1 MFRAGGSRPTLILET
16 AMSSFAAVLMR
27 HGTGMPPPR
36 SAGPLTP
43 WCVSLLLNFSGEL
56 TKLED
61 SLSESPSNSLRPSA
75 AFALAGASNFKQ
87 CMRQASARPCV
98 GIPAARVSRLFEPTV
113 ATQCSCSPAD
123 AAPLCDPQAAYSPSA
138 QMPTD
143 WKAP

>member
-43 WCVSLLLNFSGEL
+43 WCVSLLL
-56 TKLED
+56 
-61 SLSESPSNSLRPSA
+61 SPSRGSSRSWRTRCRSRPP
-75 AFALAGASNFKQ
+75 ALAGASNFKE

-98 GIPAARVSRLFEPTV
+98 GIPAARASRLFEPTV